1 MAYWL
6 LKSEP
11 DTYSWNDLELEKV
24 GTWDGVRNHSAKLNL
39 KTMRCGDF
47 AFFYHSVSEK
57 AVVGLVEIIQ
67 EAFPDP
73 TAGEGQPWVAV
84 RVKPVARLNR
94 PVTLQELK
102 ADPSMAGLMLLSHT
116 RLSVMPLSKAHF
128 DAIFAL
134 AQRPDP

>member
-1 MAYWL
+1 

-24 GTWDGVRNHSAKLNL
+24 GTWDGVRNHRAKLNL
-39 KTMRCGDF
+39 KSMRCGDF

-134 AQRPDP
+134 AQQPDP

>member
-11 DTYSWNDLELEKV
+11 ETYSWDDLCREQI
-24 GTWDGVRNHSAKLNL
+24 GTWDGVRNHRAKLNL
-39 KTMRCGDF
+39 MAMQQGDS
-47 AFFYHSVSEK
+47 ALFYHSISEK
-57 AVVGLVEIIQ
+57 AVVGVIEIVE

-73 TAGEGQPWVAV
+73 TADQGKPWVAV
-84 RVKPVARLNR
+84 RVRPLTPLDR

-102 ADPSMAGLMLLSHT
+102 KDPKMAGLMLLSHT

-128 DAIFAL
+128 DAIL
-134 AQRPDP
+134 ACAQQTEP